1 MTKTES
7 VAVDPSNAEQLRAWD
22 GSEGAYWAA
31 NAGHFDRAVAAYHDR
46 FMAAAGIAM
55 TDHVLDIG
63 CGTGQTTRDAARAAA
78 SGLALGL
85 DLSSRMIVQ
94 ARDRAERDG
103 LRNAVFE
110 QADAQVYPFRDAAFD
125 VAISRTGGMFFGDPV
140 AGFANIRRA
149 LRPAG
154 RLVLLTWQPPQ
165 ANEWI
170 RELIAAMA
178 AGREIPAPAPDAPGP
193 FSLASP
199 DRVRSILGTA
209 GFSAIEVE
217 GVSAG
222 MWFGHDPDDAHRLVL
237 GMLGWMLEGSAEDLR
252 DRALEALRATVTAHQ
267 GPEGVTY
274 GSAAWIVRARSH
286 QA

>member
-1 MTKTES
+1 
-7 VAVDPSNAEQLRAWD
+7 
-22 GSEGAYWAA
+22 
-31 NAGHFDRAVAAYHDR
+31 
-46 FMAAAGIAM
+46 
-55 TDHVLDIG
+55 
-63 CGTGQTTRDAARAAA
+63 
-78 SGLALGL
+78 
-85 DLSSRMIVQ
+85 
-94 ARDRAERDG
+94 
-103 LRNAVFE
+103 
-110 QADAQVYPFRDAAFD
+110 
-125 VAISRTGGMFFGDPV
+125 
-140 AGFANIRRA
+140 
-149 LRPAG
+149 
-154 RLVLLTWQPPQ
+154 
-165 ANEWI
+165 
-170 RELIAAMA
+170 MA

-222 MWFGHDPDDAHRLVL
+222 MWFGHDPDDAHRLVR